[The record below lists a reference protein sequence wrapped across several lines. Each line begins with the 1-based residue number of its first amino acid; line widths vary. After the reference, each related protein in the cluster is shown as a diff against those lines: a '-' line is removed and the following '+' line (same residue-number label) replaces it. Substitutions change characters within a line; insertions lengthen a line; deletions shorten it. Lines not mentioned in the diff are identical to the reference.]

1 MSSSN
6 KDSAASVAAHTN
18 GEGSSTTTGTNILST
33 QLATYRVFVVTWN
46 VGSRFPDNISL
57 RNLLGISNL
66 VEDHHLPDIYAIG
79 LQEVNVQPQQQV
91 LGLFKEDPWTDK
103 VKHLLKDFNYV
114 LIKTEQM
121 QGLLVS
127 LFVRRQH
134 VPHLRDIE
142 PEFTRTGFGGI
153 WGNKGAVSVRFNLY
167 GCALCFVVC
176 HLAAHDH
183 HLDERIED
191 FKQIMDN
198 HHYHVPRYREI
209 YDHDYVFLFGDLNFR
224 LMGDDSAQE
233 IRDKVIKDEALEELM
248 SRDQLSYVRQQTQ
261 EAFQLLQERKP
272 AFPPTFKFH
281 EGTSDYNLK
290 RRPAWTDRILY
301 SVQPNNK
308 QPNSNLEIEQCA
320 YKSIPGYCIS
330 DHKPVTSEFTIK
342 LYPNYRAP
350 CVEFKDITAWKI
362 DEENTVEYKKPLDLQ
377 ERDFDWIGIY
387 PVNYASLKEYVSYEY
402 VNKTESPPSTPEA
415 NDPFWDSNTGGRRHR
430 RHGHRHHNP
439 NRERVRRQQ
448 QANEELVRL
457 EFDDD
462 ADLKDGEEYVLI
474 YFHNTGL
481 RGVSSVAGISNVFK
495 AEKRPSTP
503 RLSNVD

>member
-1 MSSSN
+1 MSASN
-6 KDSAASVAAHTN
+6 KD
-18 GEGSSTTTGTNILST
+18 TTTSVNDTNRAMTSGTTKTLST

-57 RNLLGISNL
+57 RNLLGINNS

-103 VKHLLKDFNYV
+103 AKNLLKDFDYV
-114 LIKTEQM
+114 LIKSEQM
-121 QGLLVS
+121 QGLLIS
-127 LFVRRQH
+127 IFVRRQH

-167 GCALCFVVC
+167 GCALCFVVA

-198 HHYHVPRYREI
+198 HHYHVPRFREI

-224 LMGDDSAQE
+224 LMGDDTPQE
-233 IRDKVIKDEALEELM
+233 VRDKVIKDEALEELM
-248 SRDQLSYVRQQTQ
+248 KRDQLSYVRQQTQ

-281 EGTSDYNLK
+281 EGTSEYNLK

-308 QPNSNLEIEQCA
+308 QPNSNLEIDQCA
-320 YKSIPGYCIS
+320 YKSQPGYNIS

-342 LYPNYRAP
+342 LYPNYREP
-350 CVEFKDITAWKI
+350 CVEFKDISIWKI

-377 ERDFDWIGIY
+377 EREFDWIGIY
-387 PVNYASLKEYVSYEY
+387 PVNYASLKDYVSYEY

-415 NDPFWDSNTGGRRHR
+415 SGDPFFDNTPSRRRSHK
-430 RHGHRHHNP
+430 HRHH
-439 NRERVRRQQ
+439 ERVRRQQ
-448 QANEELVRL
+448 QANEELIRL

-462 ADLKDGEEYVLI
+462 VELKDGEEYLLI

-495 AEKRPSTP
+495 AEKQPSSP
-503 RLSNVD
+503 RFASMD